1 MNPMTGPSAEGTGS
15 ARSSAWSAL
24 PASLRT
30 GLRRLWRTGA
40 VTSPASDGPNGDDPV
55 GADMAASR
63 PATAASTGST
73 ASSPGAASAV
83 SAVSSAGTAA
93 PASSPPG
100 PASSAGTAQP
110 GPDSQVPRLLQVV
123 AAWSWRLL
131 LTGLVIYVTFRLA
144 VDLRLVVLPLIAA
157 MLLTALLQPLAGWLR
172 RRGFAPV
179 LATWCPL
186 LLALIVI
193 AGAITLI
200 TNQIADQYQVLFNE
214 VQHTVTQLRHSL
226 AGPPF
231 HLNQARLQSISQ
243 SVLKY
248 ISQHKSVVA
257 GTVLT
262 GGKYLTEIL
271 AGLVL
276 TLFITFFLMK
286 DGQKIWSW
294 LICGMSPRAQRRM
307 HHAGDQA
314 WRALVNYVHGTVVV
328 AAIHSV
334 ILGVTLWLLGVP
346 LLVPLIVLVFIAAFV
361 PILGILIAGG
371 LAIIVALATKG
382 WVAAVILLAVLI
394 MENQIEGHLLQP
406 LVVGRII
413 RLHPLAIILVLAVGA
428 IIAGIPGAIIAV
440 PVAAVITYAWPALR
454 ADPPDD

>member
-1 MNPMTGPSAEGTGS
+1 
-15 ARSSAWSAL
+15 
-24 PASLRT
+24 
-30 GLRRLWRTGA
+30 
-40 VTSPASDGPNGDDPV
+40 
-55 GADMAASR
+55 
-63 PATAASTGST
+63 
-73 ASSPGAASAV
+73 
-83 SAVSSAGTAA
+83 
-93 PASSPPG
+93 
-100 PASSAGTAQP
+100 
-110 GPDSQVPRLLQVV
+110 VPRLLQVV

-131 LTGLVIYVTFRLA
+131 LTGLVVYLTFRLA
-144 VDLRLVVLPLIAA
+144 VALRLVVLPLIAA
-157 MLLTALLQPLAGWLR
+157 MLLTALLQPLAAQLR
-172 RRGFAPV
+172 RRGFSPL
-179 LATWCPL
+179 LATWCMM

-200 TNQIADQYQVLFNE
+200 TNQIANQYPVLFSE
-214 VQHTVTQLRHSL
+214 VQHTINQLRHSL

-231 HLNQARLQSISQ
+231 HLNQSRLTALSQ
-243 SVLKY
+243 NVLHY

-262 GGKYLTEIL
+262 GGKYLGEIL
-271 AGLVL
+271 AGLLL

-286 DGQKIWSW
+286 DGHRIWSW
-294 LICGMSPRAQRRM
+294 LISGMRPRAQRRM
-307 HHAGDQA
+307 HHAGNQA

-328 AAIHSV
+328 AAIHAV

-361 PILGILIAGG
+361 PIIGILVAGG
-371 LAIIVALATKG
+371 LAILVALATKG

-394 MENQIEGHLLQP
+394 VENQIEGHLLQP

-454 ADPPDD
+454 SDPPDE

>member
-1 MNPMTGPSAEGTGS
+1 MDSMTGPSEDGTGGSRSS
-15 ARSSAWSAL
+15 ARSAL
-24 PASLRT
+24 SASLRT

-40 VTSPASDGPNGDDPV
+40 VTSPASDGPDDADPV
-55 GADMAASR
+55 GTEGAAPR
-63 PATAASTGST
+63 PAAT
-73 ASSPGAASAV
+73 
-83 SAVSSAGTAA
+83 
-93 PASSPPG
+93 
-100 PASSAGTAQP
+100 ASSAGTASGASAVPAASTAAPGGPAAGAAQP
-110 GPDSQVPRLLQVV
+110 PPGGQVPRLLQLV

-131 LTGLVIYVTFRLA
+131 LTGLLVYVAFRLA
-144 VDLRLVVLPLIAA
+144 VDLRLVVLPFIAA
-157 MLLTALLQPLAGWLR
+157 MLLAALLQPLAGWLR
-172 RRGFAPV
+172 RHGFSPV

-200 TNQIADQYQVLFNE
+200 TNQIANQYQVLFNE

-231 HLNQARLQSISQ
+231 HLNQARLQTLSQ
-243 SVLKY
+243 NVLNY

-262 GGKYLTEIL
+262 GGKYLTEFL
-271 AGLVL
+271 AGVLL
-276 TLFITFFLMK
+276 TLFISFFLMK
-286 DGQKIWSW
+286 DGHRIWSW
-294 LICGMSPRAQRRM
+294 VISGMSPRAQRRM

-328 AAIHSV
+328 AAIHAI

-361 PILGILIAGG
+361 PILGILVAGG
-371 LAIIVALATKG
+371 LAILVALATKG

-394 MENQIEGHLLQP
+394 VENQIEGHLLQP

-428 IIAGIPGAIIAV
+428 IVAGIPGAIIAV

>member
-1 MNPMTGPSAEGTGS
+1 MTGPSADGTGS
-15 ARSSAWSAL
+15 PRSSARSAL
-24 PASLRT
+24 SASLRT

-40 VTSPASDGPNGDDPV
+40 VTSPASDGPGGEDPV
-55 GADMAASR
+55 GAEFAESR
-63 PATAASTGST
+63 S
-73 ASSPGAASAV
+73 ASAV
-83 SAVSSAGTAA
+83 S
-93 PASSPPG
+93 
-100 PASSAGTAQP
+100 PASSAPDTAP
-110 GPDSQVPRLLQVV
+110 PAGSTPSASTAPPPPDAAVPRLLQVV

-131 LTGLVIYVTFRLA
+131 LTGLVIYLAFRLA
-144 VDLRLVVLPLIAA
+144 VALRLVILPLIAA
-157 MLLTALLQPLAGWLR
+157 LLLTALLQPLAARLR
-172 RRGFAPV
+172 RRGFSP
-179 LATWCPL
+179 LLSTWCMI

-200 TNQIADQYQVLFNE
+200 TNQIANQYPVLFDE
-214 VQHTVTQLRHSL
+214 VQHTIIQLRHSL

-231 HLNQARLQSISQ
+231 HLNQARLQALSQ
-243 SVLKY
+243 NLLNY

-262 GGKYLTEIL
+262 GGKYLAEIL
-271 AGLVL
+271 AGVVL

-286 DGQKIWSW
+286 DGNRIWSW
-294 LICGMSPRAQRRM
+294 LISGMRPRARRRM
-307 HHAGDQA
+307 HHAGEQS

-328 AAIHSV
+328 AAIHAV

-346 LLVPLIVLVFIAAFV
+346 LLAPLIVLVFLAAFV
-361 PILGILIAGG
+361 PILGILVAGG
-371 LAIIVALATKG
+371 LAILVALATKG
-382 WVAAVILLAVLI
+382 WVAAVILLAVLL

>member
-1 MNPMTGPSAEGTGS
+1 MDSMTGPSEDGTGG
-15 ARSSAWSAL
+15 ARSSARSAL
-24 PASLRT
+24 SASLRT

-40 VTSPASDGPNGDDPV
+40 VTSPASDGPDDADPV
-55 GADMAASR
+55 G
-63 PATAASTGST
+63 TE
-73 ASSPGAASAV
+73 GAAPRL
-83 SAVSSAGTAA
+83 AA
-93 PASSPPG
+93 T
-100 PASSAGTAQP
+100 ASSAGSASAASAASATSREAPGGPAAGAAQP
-110 GPDSQVPRLLQVV
+110 PPGGQVPRLLQLV

-131 LTGLVIYVTFRLA
+131 LTGLLIYVAFRLA
-144 VDLRLVVLPLIAA
+144 VDLRLVVLPFIAA
-157 MLLTALLQPLAGWLR
+157 MLLAALLQPLAGWLR
-172 RRGFAPV
+172 RHGFSPV

-186 LLALIVI
+186 LIALIVI

-200 TNQIADQYQVLFNE
+200 TNEIANQYQVLFNE

-231 HLNQARLQSISQ
+231 HLNQARLQTLSQ
-243 SVLKY
+243 NVLNY

-262 GGKYLTEIL
+262 GGKYLTEFL
-271 AGLVL
+271 AGVLL
-276 TLFITFFLMK
+276 TLFISFFLMK
-286 DGQKIWSW
+286 DGKRIWSW
-294 LICGMSPRAQRRM
+294 VISGMSPRAQRRM

-328 AAIHSV
+328 AAIHAI

-361 PILGILIAGG
+361 PILGILVAGG
-371 LAIIVALATKG
+371 LAILVALATKG

-394 MENQIEGHLLQP
+394 VENQIEGHLLQP

-428 IIAGIPGAIIAV
+428 IVAGIPGAIIAV

>member
-1 MNPMTGPSAEGTGS
+1 MDAMTGPSREGADS
-15 ARSSAWSAL
+15 PRSSART
-24 PASLRT
+24 ASLRT

-40 VTSPASDGPNGDDPV
+40 VTSPTGDGPGSADPGV
-55 GADMAASR
+55 GITLL
-63 PATAASTGST
+63 PPTGTVSAST
-73 ASSPGAASAV
+73 ASS
-83 SAVSSAGTAA
+83 AGSA
-93 PASSPPG
+93 PADV
-100 PASSAGTAQP
+100 PASTH
-110 GPDSQVPRLLQVV
+110 PDSNVPWLLQVV
-123 AAWSWRLL
+123 AAWAWRLL
-131 LTGLVIYVTFRLA
+131 LTGLVIYLAFRLA
-144 VDLRLVVLPLIAA
+144 VALRLVVLPLIAA
-157 MLLTALLQPLAGWLR
+157 LLLTALLQPAAGWLR
-172 RRGFAPV
+172 RRGFSPL
-179 LATWCPL
+179 LATWCMM

-200 TNQIADQYQVLFNE
+200 TNQIANQYPVLFSE
-214 VQHTVTQLRHSL
+214 VQHTINQLRHSL

-231 HLNQARLQSISQ
+231 HLNQSRLTALSQ
-243 SVLKY
+243 NVLHY

-262 GGKYLTEIL
+262 GGKYLGEIL
-271 AGLVL
+271 AGLLL

-286 DGQKIWSW
+286 DGHRIWCW
-294 LICGMSPRAQRRM
+294 LISGMRPRAQRRM

-328 AAIHSV
+328 AAIHAV

-361 PILGILIAGG
+361 PIIGILVAGG
-371 LAIIVALATKG
+371 LAILVALATKG

-394 MENQIEGHLLQP
+394 VENQIEGHLLQP

-454 ADPPDD
+454 SDPPDE

>member
-1 MNPMTGPSAEGTGS
+1 MTGPSEDGTGGSRSS
-15 ARSSAWSAL
+15 ARSAL
-24 PASLRT
+24 SASLRT

-40 VTSPASDGPNGDDPV
+40 VTSPASDGPDDAVPV
-55 GADMAASR
+55 GTEGAAPR
-63 PATAASTGST
+63 LA
-73 ASSPGAASAV
+73 GAAS
-83 SAVSSAGTAA
+83 SAGSASAASAAPEASTAA
-93 PASSPPG
+93 PGGLA
-100 PASSAGTAQP
+100 AGTAQP
-110 GPDSQVPRLLQVV
+110 PPGGQVPRLLQLV

-131 LTGLVIYVTFRLA
+131 LTGLVIYVAFRLA
-144 VDLRLVVLPLIAA
+144 VDLRLVVLPFIAA
-157 MLLTALLQPLAGWLR
+157 MLLAALLQPLAGWLR
-172 RRGFAPV
+172 RHGFSPV

-186 LLALIVI
+186 LIALIVI

-200 TNQIADQYQVLFNE
+200 TNQIANQYQVLFNE

-231 HLNQARLQSISQ
+231 HLNQARLQTLSQ
-243 SVLKY
+243 NVLNY

-262 GGKYLTEIL
+262 GGKYLAEFL
-271 AGLVL
+271 AGVVL
-276 TLFITFFLMK
+276 TLFISFFLMK
-286 DGQKIWSW
+286 DGHRIWSW
-294 LICGMSPRAQRRM
+294 VISGMSPRAQRRM

-328 AAIHSV
+328 AAIHAV

-346 LLVPLIVLVFIAAFV
+346 LLVPLIVLVFLAAFV
-361 PILGILIAGG
+361 PILGILVAGG
-371 LAIIVALATKG
+371 LAILVALATKG

-394 MENQIEGHLLQP
+394 VENQIEGHLLQP

-428 IIAGIPGAIIAV
+428 IVAGIPGAIIAV

>member
-1 MNPMTGPSAEGTGS
+1 
-15 ARSSAWSAL
+15 
-24 PASLRT
+24 
-30 GLRRLWRTGA
+30 
-40 VTSPASDGPNGDDPV
+40 
-55 GADMAASR
+55 
-63 PATAASTGST
+63 
-73 ASSPGAASAV
+73 
-83 SAVSSAGTAA
+83 
-93 PASSPPG
+93 
-100 PASSAGTAQP
+100 
-110 GPDSQVPRLLQVV
+110 VV

-131 LTGLVIYVTFRLA
+131 LTGLVIYVAFRLA

-172 RRGFAPV
+172 RHGFSPV
-179 LATWCPL
+179 PATWCPL

-200 TNQIADQYQVLFNE
+200 TNQIANQYQVLFNE
-214 VQHTVTQLRHSL
+214 VQHTIAQLRRSL

-231 HLNQARLQSISQ
+231 HLNQARLQSLSQ
-243 SVLKY
+243 GVLNY

-286 DGQKIWSW
+286 DGPRIWSW
-294 LICGMSPRAQRRM
+294 LISGMSQQAQRRM

-328 AAIHSV
+328 AAIHAV

-361 PILGILIAGG
+361 PILGILVAGG
-371 LAIIVALATKG
+371 LAILVALATKG

-394 MENQIEGHLLQP
+394 VENQIEGHLLQP

-428 IIAGIPGAIIAV
+428 IVAGIPGAIIAV
-440 PVAAVITYAWPALR
+440 PIAAVITYAWPALR

>member
-1 MNPMTGPSAEGTGS
+1 MTGPSADGTGS
-15 ARSSAWSAL
+15 PRPSARSALSASV
-24 PASLRT
+24 RT

-40 VTSPASDGPNGDDPV
+40 VTSPASDGPGGEDPV
-55 GADMAASR
+55 GAELAVSR
-63 PATAASTGST
+63 S
-73 ASSPGAASAV
+73 ASS
-83 SAVSSAGTAA
+83 VSSASSALGTAP
-93 PASSPPG
+93 PAGSTPS
-100 PASSAGTAQP
+100 ASSAPPHPDTA
-110 GPDSQVPRLLQVV
+110 VPRLLQVV

-131 LTGLVIYVTFRLA
+131 LTGLVVYLTFRLA
-144 VDLRLVVLPLIAA
+144 VALRLVVLPLIAA
-157 MLLTALLQPLAGWLR
+157 LLLTALLQPLAAQLR
-172 RRGFAPV
+172 RRGFSPL
-179 LATWCPL
+179 LATWCMM

-200 TNQIADQYQVLFNE
+200 TNQIANQYPVLFSE
-214 VQHTVTQLRHSL
+214 VQHTIVQLRHSL

-231 HLNQARLQSISQ
+231 HLNSARLQALSQ
-243 SVLKY
+243 NLLNY

-262 GGKYLTEIL
+262 GGKYLAEIL
-271 AGLVL
+271 AGVLL

-286 DGQKIWSW
+286 DGHRIWSW
-294 LICGMSPRAQRRM
+294 LIRGMNPRAQRRM
-307 HHAGDQA
+307 HHAGDQS

-328 AAIHSV
+328 AAIHAV

-346 LLVPLIVLVFIAAFV
+346 LLAPLIVLVFLAAFV
-361 PILGILIAGG
+361 PILGILVAGG
-371 LAIIVALATKG
+371 LAILVALATKG

-394 MENQIEGHLLQP
+394 VENQIEGHLLQP

-428 IIAGIPGAIIAV
+428 IVAGIPGAIIAV
-440 PVAAVITYAWPALR
+440 PIAAVITYAWPALR

>member
-1 MNPMTGPSAEGTGS
+1 MDAMTGPSTEGTGS
-15 ARSSAWSAL
+15 PRSSART
-24 PASLRT
+24 ASLRA

-40 VTSPASDGPNGDDPV
+40 VTSPTGDG
-55 GADMAASR
+55 
-63 PATAASTGST
+63 
-73 ASSPGAASAV
+73 PGAADP
-83 SAVSSAGTAA
+83 AG
-93 PASSPPG
+93 PAS
-100 PASSAGTAQP
+100 PASSASAVGIVTADGTASAGTG
-110 GPDSQVPRLLQVV
+110 GPAGPASAHPDTNVPWLLQVV
-123 AAWSWRLL
+123 AAWAWRLL
-131 LTGLVIYVTFRLA
+131 LTGLVIYLAFRLA
-144 VDLRLVVLPLIAA
+144 EALRLVILPLIAA
-157 MLLTALLQPLAGWLR
+157 LLLTALLQPAAGWLR
-172 RRGFAPV
+172 RRRFSPL
-179 LATWCPL
+179 LATWCMM

-200 TNQIADQYQVLFNE
+200 TNQIANQYPVLFNE
-214 VQHTVTQLRHSL
+214 VQHTINQLRHSL

-231 HLNQARLQSISQ
+231 HLSQ
-243 SVLKY
+243 SRLTALSQNVLHY

-262 GGKYLTEIL
+262 GGKYLGEIL
-271 AGLVL
+271 AGLLL

-286 DGQKIWSW
+286 DGRRIWSW
-294 LICGMSPRAQRRM
+294 LISGMRPRAQRRM
-307 HHAGDQA
+307 QHAGNQA

-328 AAIHSV
+328 AAIHAV

-361 PILGILIAGG
+361 PIIGILVAGG
-371 LAIIVALATKG
+371 LAILVALATKG

-394 MENQIEGHLLQP
+394 VENQIEGHLLQP

-428 IIAGIPGAIIAV
+428 VIAGIPGAIIAV

-454 ADPPDD
+454 SDPPDE